1 MIRLSSVQGIV
12 LYAMICG
19 RLPFI
24 NPQMKVLC
32 NLILN
37 SKIPEIDAS
46 DGLFLVLE
54 ASSHPLYVYRSY
66 REGAGRVTKHNMVV
80 FDVILRSHIHT
91 HIHLHTH
98 TYTHTYIYIYI
109 YLCILLVHPILSHS
123 YGRVQL
129 ARAHNAAKVAPESS
143 HHGRHYLVRISISTS
158 VFIYLYR
165 LWSAYLLLLLIS

>member
-98 TYTHTYIYIYI
+98 TYTHTHIYIYIYI
-109 YLCILLVHPILSHS
+109 YASCLFTLFSPTPMAECNS
-123 YGRVQL
+123 
-129 ARAHNAAKVAPESS
+129 
-143 HHGRHYLVRISISTS
+143 LVRTMLQKLPQNRPTMEDIISC
-158 VFIYLYR
+158 VYLYR
-165 LWSAYLLLLLIS
+165 HRSSYICIDFGLLIFYYY